1 MKGDTL
7 KLMTKLREEQKLS
20 KAALSRKANMNDSTI
35 GWIENGRYLPYDVQL
50 EKIAA
55 ALGYE
60 GDPKDLMNEAV
71 A

>member
-1 MKGDTL
+1 MR
-7 KLMTKLREEQKLS
+7 LMTKLREEQNLS
-20 KAALSRKANMNDSTI
+20 KSALSRKANMNASTI
-35 GWIENGRYLPYDVQL
+35 GWIESGRYLPYEVQL

-60 GDPKDLMNEAV
+60 GDPQDLMNEAV